1 MWLQRNLP
9 DAGRVLSCST
19 WFTSSPEATSFS
31 STFKLLRPRPV
42 GWLWQSQHLQ
52 RSEQGMPAWKHS
64 QYFLRQ
70 WLLRQAQPCSAAATF
85 ECLAR
90 EAGSSTALLSSG
102 RLDILGLKAEGFFSR
117 VFLMAMVRE
126 FWVSAGDLVV
136 SVVEAVQTV
145 AVFAVDAVRVALAV
159 ELDAVALLAVAA
171 LLRLHRAQL
180 RRLQEVFLLVA
191 GVQGRA

>member
-1 MWLQRNLP
+1 
-9 DAGRVLSCST
+9 
-19 WFTSSPEATSFS
+19 
-31 STFKLLRPRPV
+31 
-42 GWLWQSQHLQ
+42 
-52 RSEQGMPAWKHS
+52 
-64 QYFLRQ
+64 
-70 WLLRQAQPCSAAATF
+70 
-85 ECLAR
+85 
-90 EAGSSTALLSSG
+90 
-102 RLDILGLKAEGFFSR
+102 
-117 VFLMAMVRE
+117 MAMVRE